1 MTVPQNG
8 ALPLIKDLTTKRG
21 YRFFNPATD
30 TLAVGDNVIQGVAD
44 GAITVG
50 SPVYPTATGS
60 DTYSM
65 GQANAA
71 SPSCIVGIACNAA
84 ADTEA
89 VGIITTG
96 PWTMT
101 TAEWDAI
108 IDGVAV
114 GGLTKGETYY
124 LSDANAG
131 GLIPSA
137 DIAASGLANPDFLVY
152 IGTAATTETLTV
164 NVEPPIQL

>member
-1 MTVPQNG
+1 MTTPQ
-8 ALPLIKDLTTKRG
+8 ASAIPLIKDLTTKRG

-30 TLAVGDNVIQGVAD
+30 TLGLGDNVVQGVAD
-44 GAITVG
+44 GAITIG

-60 DTYSM
+60 DTVAM

-71 SPSCIVGIACNAA
+71 NPSCILGVACNAA

-89 VGIITTG
+89 VGYVVTG

-114 GGLTKGETYY
+114 GGLVKGETYY

-137 DIAASGLANPDFLVY
+137 DLAASGLANPDNLVL
-152 IGTAATTETLTV
+152 IGSAATAGTMLV